1 MDGIL
6 QPLRAYEHW
15 LAQYKRVWRGTIGTS
30 LVNPLLYLA
39 ALGVGLGTIVD
50 KSPNAPAG
58 VPYLDY
64 IAPGLLAAAAMQT
77 AATESS
83 WPVMGA
89 IKWTRTY
96 YAMTATPLTERD
108 VLIGHQLFV
117 VTRVLTAS
125 AAYLLVV
132 AAFGAV
138 ELVARPA
145 RDPGRG
151 PDRDCVLDADG
162 GVRGDER
169 VRPSFPPI
177 FRFVIVPMFLFSGT
191 FFPVSQ
197 MPLALELLAYVTPIW
212 HGVRALP
219 RADARHDRV
228 AAGTRPRRLPP
239 RVDDRRPR
247 AGPPRLPK
255 EALQVTTLVAR
266 ALDRP
271 GGRGGLLFERNLM
284 SYRRMWPIIVSGFFE
299 PLFYLLS
306 LGFGLGGYVGEVV
319 IDGAQIDYATFV
331 APGLLAA
338 SAMNGAFY
346 DATNVFWKL
355 KYQKLYD
362 AILSTPLGPKDV
374 ATGEAGWAL
383 FRGLLYA
390 IGFFTVIVALGL
402 VESWWALLALPAT
415 VFVGFAFAGMG
426 VAAVTFMRSWQDFD
440 ILNLAI
446 LPMFLFSATF
456 FPLSTYPDWLE
467 VVIQATPLYNGV
479 DLLRSLT
486 TGTVGSAQLVNVAY
500 LTVLGLLGTWIAS
513 RRVEKLLL
521 T

>member
-1 MDGIL
+1 M
-6 QPLRAYEHW
+6 
-15 LAQYKRVWRGTIGTS
+15 
-30 LVNPLLYLA
+30 
-39 ALGVGLGTIVD
+39 
-50 KSPNAPAG
+50 
-58 VPYLDY
+58 
-64 IAPGLLAAAAMQT
+64 
-77 AATESS
+77 
-83 WPVMGA
+83 
-89 IKWTRTY
+89 
-96 YAMTATPLTERD
+96 
-108 VLIGHQLFV
+108 
-117 VTRVLTAS
+117 
-125 AAYLLVV
+125 
-132 AAFGAV
+132 
-138 ELVARPA
+138 
-145 RDPGRG
+145 
-151 PDRDCVLDADG
+151 
-162 GVRGDER
+162 
-169 VRPSFPPI
+169 
-177 FRFVIVPMFLFSGT
+177 
-191 FFPVSQ
+191 
-197 MPLALELLAYVTPIW
+197 
-212 HGVRALP
+212 
-219 RADARHDRV
+219 
-228 AAGTRPRRLPP
+228 
-239 RVDDRRPR
+239 
-247 AGPPRLPK
+247 
-255 EALQVTTLVAR
+255 TTLVAR
-266 ALDRP
+266 TLNRP
-271 GGRGGLLFERNLM
+271 GGRGVLLFERNLM

-306 LGFGLGGYVGEVV
+306 LGFGLGGYVGEVA
-319 IDGAQIDYATFV
+319 IDGVPVDYATFV

-362 AILSTPLGPKDV
+362 AVLSTPLGPKDV

-383 FRGLLYA
+383 FRGLLYS

-467 VVIQATPLYNGV
+467 VVIKVTPLYNGV

-486 TGTVGSAQLVNVAY
+486 TGTVSSAQLVNVAY